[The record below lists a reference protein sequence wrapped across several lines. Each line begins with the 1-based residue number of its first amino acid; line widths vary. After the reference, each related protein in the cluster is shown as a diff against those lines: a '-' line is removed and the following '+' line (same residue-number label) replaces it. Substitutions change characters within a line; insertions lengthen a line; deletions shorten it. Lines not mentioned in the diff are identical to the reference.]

1 MDDEP
6 ERIIALKN
14 DYIVKIND
22 LLTKCNDLKLIA
34 LIFKILRKSV

>member
-14 DYIVKIND
+14 DYIAKIND